1 MKKCKLTIAF
11 LDDLL
16 TIILEKLLLIQ
27 ASNGVEENFN
37 NIKLNG
43 VNLIVFIVNVGAIH
57 EVFSKPK

>member
-1 MKKCKLTIAF
+1 MKKCKLTIAC

-37 NIKLNG
+37 NIKLDG
-43 VNLIVFIVNVGAIH
+43 VNLIVFIINVR
-57 EVFSKPK
+57 SNP

>member
-37 NIKLNG
+37 NIKLDG
-43 VNLIVFIVNVGAIH
+43 VNLIVFIVNVGAIY